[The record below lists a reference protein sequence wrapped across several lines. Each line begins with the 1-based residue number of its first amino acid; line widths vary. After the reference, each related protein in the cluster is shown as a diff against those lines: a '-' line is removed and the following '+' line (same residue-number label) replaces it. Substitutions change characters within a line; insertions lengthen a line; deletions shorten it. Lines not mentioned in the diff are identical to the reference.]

1 MNSDRIEGSWKQFKE
16 NVKQQWS
23 RLTDQ
28 LELLAGKRERPA
40 GKIQES
46 SAITKEQ
53 TGKPQ

>member
-1 MNSDRIEGSWKQFKE
+1 MNPDRIEGSWKQFKE

-28 LELLAGKRERPA
+28 LERLAGKRERPA
-40 GKIQES
+40 VKIQES